1 MNFETLGKSLI
12 IIGLL
17 IFFVGGLIFL
27 LGAAGFKGL
36 PGDIFIKRDG
46 FSLHFPWVT
55 SIVVS
60 IILTI
65 IVNIILYLLRR

>member
-1 MNFETLGKSLI
+1 MNFESLGRMLI
-12 IIGLL
+12 TFGLVIL
-17 IFFVGGLIFL
+17 IVGALFFA
-27 LGAAGFKGL
+27 LGHLGFKGL

-60 IILTI
+60 LVLTI
-65 IVNIILYLLRR
+65 LINLILHLFRR